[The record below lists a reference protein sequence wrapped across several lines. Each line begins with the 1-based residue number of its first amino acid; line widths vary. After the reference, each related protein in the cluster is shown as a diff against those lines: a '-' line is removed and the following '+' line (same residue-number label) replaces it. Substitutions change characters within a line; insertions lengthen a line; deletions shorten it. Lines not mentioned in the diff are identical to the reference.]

1 MKEIKM
7 LAQMMEAELDDAHEY
22 IKEAL
27 HYKHEDTELANMFY
41 ELSKQE
47 VEHSHMEHEQAV
59 RLIKAYNKEAPAAMK
74 AVWDWQH
81 DRLIEHEADIKRLMA
96 MFRE

>member
-7 LAQMMEAELDDAHEY
+7 LSIMMEEELNDAEKY

-27 HYKHEDTELANMFY
+27 HHKDDDRELAEMFF

-47 VEHSHMEHEQAV
+47 VEHAHMEHAQAV
-59 RLIKAYNKEAPAAMK
+59 RMIKGYNKEAPAAMK
-74 AVWDWQH
+74 AVWDYQH
-81 DRLIEHEADIKRLMA
+81 ERMIEHEADIKRLMS
-96 MFRE
+96 MYRG